1 MNFTRSGSSK
11 GFTLAEILIVIVV
24 LAVMASLVMPR
35 FTGQTD
41 KAAAAEAIGIMGA
54 IHRALLQF
62 NDENG
67 AYPANNLQNI
77 TDITNTLGIDVST
90 VRFGWEFS
98 TSGGTVTG
106 TRKSGETTI
115 GTLTLSDAGQW
126 NGTGK
131 YAPGG
136 EYWPHLPQ

>member
-1 MNFTRSGSSK
+1 MNFTRFGSSK
-11 GFTLAEILIVIVV
+11 GFTLTEILIVVV
-24 LAVMASLVMPR
+24 VIAVMASLVIPR

-77 TDITNTLGIDVST
+77 TDITNTLGIDSSP

-106 TRKSGETTI
+106 TRDGF
-115 GTLTLSDAGQW
+115 GTLTLAED
-126 NGTGK
+126 GTWDGTNR
-131 YAPGG
+131 YAPNGDL
-136 EYWPHLPQ
+136 WPHLPQ